1 MGHLMFHKQLPRI
14 LPETAATSKLQIAI
28 PSGICVKVG
37 LEKKKLFFPGVK
49 LDISIFFKDSVPY
62 FPEKWDSASVWE
74 PHFLHS
80 LSLNFIVKCLGSG
93 SMDLVL

>member
-1 MGHLMFHKQLPRI
+1 MFHKQLPLI

-28 PSGICVKVG
+28 PSGICVKAV
-37 LEKKKLFFPGVK
+37 LEKKKLFFPEVK
-49 LDISIFFKDSVPY
+49 LDISIFFKDAVPY
-62 FPEKWDSASVWE
+62 FPEKWGSASVWE

-80 LSLNFIVKCLGSG
+80 LSLKFSVKYLDSG